1 MVNQVFIIEWLRL
14 AEMDYSSAC
23 FLLNHYPIPSEIIC
37 FHSQQSA
44 EKILKCFLVLHDI
57 EPPKIHNLLDL
68 YQKCIPFDISLENIV
83 QKLAY
88 LNQYSVMP
96 RYPYE
101 IEITEDDS
109 KTALKY
115 AKDVLDFFRPHFS
128 EYGQLGV

>member
-1 MVNQVFIIEWLRL
+1 M
-14 AEMDYSSAC
+14 AEISGNGYSSAS
-23 FLLNHYPIPSEIIC
+23 FLLNHHPIPAEIIC

-44 EKILKCFLVLHDI
+44 EKMLKGFLVLHDI

-68 YQKCIPFDISLENIV
+68 YRKCLPFDENLENIV

-101 IEITEDDS
+101 REITDDDS
-109 KTALKY
+109 KTALRY
-115 AKDVLDFFRPHFS
+115 AKEVMDFFRPYFP
-128 EYGQLGV
+128 EIKN